1 MASEWPTVCDLV
13 SSEDDT
19 KIDLS
24 LEKGTLEVLIVDEET
39 GALRLQREHMQCGG
53 TVVLPD
59 PDDKHG
65 SLYWLRPVQSP
76 DEEKHSEGNENDR

>member
-1 MASEWPTVCDLV
+1 MIWLPPGTIP
-13 SSEDDT
+13 

-24 LEKGTLEVLIVDEET
+24 HEKDTLEVLIVDEET
-39 GALRLQREHMQCGG
+39 GALRLQREHIQCGG